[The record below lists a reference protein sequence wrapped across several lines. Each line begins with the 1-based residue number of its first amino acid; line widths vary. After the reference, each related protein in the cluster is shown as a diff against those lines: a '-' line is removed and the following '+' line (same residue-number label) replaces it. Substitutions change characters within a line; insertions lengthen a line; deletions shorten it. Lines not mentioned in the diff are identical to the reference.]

1 MADRMSV
8 GTFLRTTAARVRRD
22 ESGFSLVELLIT
34 LSLSTVVMV
43 AVLNLLDSTAQ
54 QAPKDQERATAIVE
68 AQSGL
73 HRMTRELRQAYKVL
87 DAGPKSMYVVIGRS
101 TPPDIHVRY
110 DCDIPYPGNT
120 AYRRCVRWQAP
131 VGQELR
137 TDLPGQVVIDRGLS
151 GVQFTYSPGPLNPTY
166 VKVHIEVPQKGE
178 RLGGYKASFVLDDGF
193 YLRNTDV
200 LR

>member
-1 MADRMSV
+1 
-8 GTFLRTTAARVRRD
+8 VRRD
-22 ESGFSLVELLIT
+22 EGGFALAELL
-34 LSLSTVVMV
+34 VVMV
-43 AVLNLLDSTAQ
+43 LSTIVLGAILGLLDAVGQ
-54 QAPKDQERATAIVE
+54 QAPKDQERATAIGE
-68 AQSGL
+68 TQSGL
-73 HRMTRELRQAYKVL
+73 YRMTRELRQAYKVL

-110 DCDIPYPGNT
+110 DCDVPYPGNT
-120 AYRRCVRWQAP
+120 EYRRCVRWSAP

-166 VKVHIEVPQKGE
+166 VKIHIEVPEKGE
-178 RLGGYKASFVLDDGF
+178 RVGGYHQSFILDDGF